1 MRFCLARLATSPALL
16 CSFGSV
22 AASVGMQEGLDSSDS
37 ASIMVLGSDN
47 EPAGLH
53 FMQIG
58 DLESLYENSREKVE
72 ELTGFSE
79 ECIENSSYMDRYFTD
94 ACRMFF
100 HDLERLKPHFSCDD
114 KEKVEILKKEPE
126 ELKRY
131 LAEKADPKKILDEY
145 RLASNTFESSYYRSK
160 KHVRKDPSKI
170 YLKKLMRSVGCFV
183 KAYTVLRAYEKA
195 VQLSDGLDA
204 ETHVLEA

>member
-1 MRFCLARLATSPALL
+1 
-16 CSFGSV
+16 
-22 AASVGMQEGLDSSDS
+22 
-37 ASIMVLGSDN
+37 
-47 EPAGLH
+47 
-53 FMQIG
+53 
-58 DLESLYENSREKVE
+58 
-72 ELTGFSE
+72 
-79 ECIENSSYMDRYFTD
+79 MDRYFTD

-204 ETHVLEA
+204 ETHVLEAERARSCGVRNRMILGTNSAFASYKLYIFAGKELKRRKSGDSMFYIESSSESSRGSQESEMTPDSAQ